1 MAGISILLLCPANI
15 QTVRNFFKIILANRT
30 LAVIPGPPL
39 EKNPYIWG
47 RNPDPA
53 VWLVPVLYG
62 KFKGKQYLS

>member
-1 MAGISILLLCPANI
+1 MAVA
-15 QTVRNFFKIILANRT
+15 
-30 LAVIPGPPL
+30 PGPPL

>member
-1 MAGISILLLCPANI
+1 MAAAPVS
-15 QTVRNFFKIILANRT
+15 
-30 LAVIPGPPL
+30 PL

-47 RNPDPA
+47 RNLDPA

>member
-30 LAVIPGPPL
+30 LAVAPGPPL

-47 RNPDPA
+47 RNLDPA

>member
-15 QTVRNFFKIILANRT
+15 QTVRNFFKI
-30 LAVIPGPPL
+30 AVAPGPPL